1 MSDLT
6 KPGSPRPGQ
15 GHYLADPDETPLQA
29 TDTLTAN
36 SEPSSLWQDAWRSL
50 RKNPIFLISAL
61 MILFV
66 LFVAFFPGVFTSED
80 PTYCVLSRS
89 PLNKG
94 ATGVN
99 PGYHP
104 WGFDIQ
110 GCDVLARAVYG
121 AKASVT
127 VGVGTTIL
135 VVIVG
140 GVVGAL
146 AGFYGGWFD
155 SILSRITDIFFA
167 LPLILGAIIVLQL
180 YKGSESVWRV
190 VVVLALFG
198 WPQIA
203 RITRGAVIAVKNAD
217 FITASTALGSTRFKS
232 LVRHVVPNSLAPVIV
247 TATVSLGIYIVSE
260 ATLSFLG
267 LGLPQ
272 NLQSWGA
279 QISSAQS
286 AIRTD
291 PMMLFYPSAALAV
304 TVLSFI
310 LLGDA
315 VREALDPK
323 ARKR

>member
-6 KPGSPRPGQ
+6 KSGGPRPGQ
-15 GHYLADPDETPLQA
+15 GHFLADPDETPLQA
-29 TDTLTAN
+29 TDTLSAN

-80 PTYCVLSRS
+80 PNYCVLSRS

-94 ATGVN
+94 TPPVIT
-99 PGYHP
+99 GYHP

-135 VVIVG
+135 VVLVG

-203 RITRGAVIAVKNAD
+203 RITRGAVISVKGAD
-217 FITASTALGSTRFKS
+217 FITASTALGATRFKS

-286 AIRTD
+286 AIRTA
-291 PMMLFYPSAALAV
+291 PMMLFYPSAALAI